1 MAEEPPRDGSS
12 KEAETAPAGAEA
24 VSLLKV
30 LGHVHWRSV
39 LPLAAAVALGMG
51 ILTMLPYLAQPLAL
65 LVVAVTF
72 AEALSPTV
80 VRLSRHMRRNL
91 AIGVVYGALAIV
103 AAGIGWLI
111 VPALLNQAQAL
122 IDRAPTLLAQAQQYV
137 DRWDRVTGGR
147 LAGLVT
153 AWPERIGRVLMKLP
167 MELATAIFDV
177 LLVVFLSV
185 YWLAGAPRIKGFALS
200 LLKPRHR
207 ARAAVV
213 LHEVGRNMGGYVRGT
228 MINAAIMGV
237 LAWIGL
243 FAIGVPFALV
253 LGVLTMLG
261 ELVPILG
268 PVIVGVIV
276 ALIALTRS
284 VELAVGAVV
293 LYTVLIQV
301 EGHVLTPNIMRRQTN
316 VPQTLVLFAIV
327 VGGGAGGLLGVIVS
341 VPIAAAFRVFVL
353 EVLAP
358 WERRLA
364 GAEPRPPAPSAPP
377 EP

>member
-1 MAEEPPRDGSS
+1 MAEEPPRGGD
-12 KEAETAPAGAEA
+12 EEQAPAGAEA
-24 VSLLKV
+24 VSLIKV

-39 LPLAAAVALGMG
+39 LPLAAALALGMG
-51 ILTMLPYLAQPLAL
+51 VLSVLPYLAKPMEL
-65 LVVAVTF
+65 LVIAVTL

-80 VRLSRHMRRNL
+80 LRLSRRVSRNV
-91 AIGVVYGALAIV
+91 AIGIVYATLAV
-103 AAGIGWLI
+103 AAVGIGWLI

-122 IDRAPTLLAQAQQYV
+122 IDRAPALLTEAQLFV
-137 DRWDRVTGGR
+137 ERWDRLTGGR
-147 LAGLVT
+147 IAGLVA
-153 AWPERIGRVLMKLP
+153 AWPERMGRVLVKLP
-167 MELATAIFDV
+167 LELATAIFDV

-200 LLKPRHR
+200 LLRPRHR

-213 LHEVGRNMGGYVRGT
+213 LHEIGRNMGGYVRGT
-228 MINAAIMGV
+228 LINAAIMGV

-243 FAIGVPFALV
+243 QVIGVPFALV

-268 PVIVGVIV
+268 PVIVGAIV
-276 ALIALTRS
+276 AVIALGRS
-284 VELAVGAVV
+284 LELAIGAVV

-327 VGGGAGGLLGVIVS
+327 VGAGAGGLLGVIVS
-341 VPIAAAFRVFVL
+341 VPVAAAFRVFVL

-377 EP
+377 VP